1 MNIIECIES
10 RRSVRKYSDK
20 KVESDVIKELLR
32 LGTMAPTSLGK
43 EPWGF
48 VVIQDK
54 EEINEWSEKTKEFLL
69 KNLDKF
75 PFLSKM
81 EGVLKKPDFSLFNHA
96 ENVIAVYG
104 DTESHSYV
112 EDCTL
117 ATENIVLAANSM
129 DIGTCWIGFAQFLF
143 NDEEFK
149 TRYNVPENYKLVSTL
164 TLGYMIERPSKP
176 KRKEAIIF
184 NETK

>member
-1 MNIIECIES
+1 MNIVECIES
-10 RRSVRKYSDK
+10 RRSIRKYSEK
-20 KVESDVIKELLR
+20 KVEADVIKELIR
-32 LGTMAPTSLGK
+32 LGTMAPTSLAK

-48 VVIQDK
+48 VVIQNK
-54 EEINEWSEKTKEFLL
+54 EEINEISETIKKFILENF
-69 KNLDKF
+69 DKF
-75 PFLSKM
+75 PYLIKM
-81 EGVLKKPDFSLFNHA
+81 KEVLQKPDFSLFNHA
-96 ENVIAVYG
+96 ENLIAVYG

-117 ATENIVLAANSM
+117 ATENIILAANSM
-129 DIGTCWIGFAQFLF
+129 DIGTCWIGFSKFLF
-143 NDEEFK
+143 DNEDFK
-149 TRYNVPENYKLVSTL
+149 AKYNVPDNYKLVSTL

>member
-1 MNIIECIES
+1 
-10 RRSVRKYSDK
+10 
-20 KVESDVIKELLR
+20 
-32 LGTMAPTSLGK
+32 
-43 EPWGF
+43 
-48 VVIQDK
+48 
-54 EEINEWSEKTKEFLL
+54 
-69 KNLDKF
+69 
-75 PFLSKM
+75 M

-164 TLGYMIERPSKP
+164 TLGYMIDRPSKP
-176 KRKEAIIF
+176 TRKKAIIF
-184 NETK
+184 NEIK